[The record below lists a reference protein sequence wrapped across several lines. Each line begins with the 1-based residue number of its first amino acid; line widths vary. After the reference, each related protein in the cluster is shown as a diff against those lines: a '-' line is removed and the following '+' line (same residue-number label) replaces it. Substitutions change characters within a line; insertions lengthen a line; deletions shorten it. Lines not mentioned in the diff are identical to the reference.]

1 MRMEGK
7 VALITGGGS
16 GIGRATANL
25 FANEGAKVVVADNN
39 EARAGESAKEISG
52 AGGEAEAVG
61 GDVTDTDDAR
71 RMVDTAE
78 QRYGKLNVLVNCAGI
93 THRDA
98 RPGASEDEIWDRVI
112 DVNLKGT
119 YLVARHAVDA
129 MKRAGGGSIVNIA
142 SMMALVGIAH
152 QSGRGLDPYPA
163 SKGGVLQF
171 SRNLA
176 VDSAKDNIRVN
187 SICPGHIR
195 TPMISGV
202 ISDPD
207 TVAQLES
214 KYPLGRLGRPEE
226 IAYAALY
233 LASDESSFVTG
244 TYLVVDGG
252 FTAQ

>member
-1 MRMEGK
+1 M
-7 VALITGGGS
+7 A
-16 GIGRATANL
+16 
-25 FANEGAKVVVADNN
+25 
-39 EARAGESAKEISG
+39 
-52 AGGEAEAVG
+52 
-61 GDVTDTDDAR
+61 
-71 RMVDTAE
+71 
-78 QRYGKLNVLVNCAGI
+78 
-93 THRDA
+93 
-98 RPGASEDEIWDRVI
+98 IWAWVI

-152 QSGRGLDPYPA
+152 QSGRGFDPYPA

-187 SICPGHIR
+187 SICPGHIH

-207 TVAQLES
+207 TAAQLES

-226 IAYAALY
+226 IAFAALY